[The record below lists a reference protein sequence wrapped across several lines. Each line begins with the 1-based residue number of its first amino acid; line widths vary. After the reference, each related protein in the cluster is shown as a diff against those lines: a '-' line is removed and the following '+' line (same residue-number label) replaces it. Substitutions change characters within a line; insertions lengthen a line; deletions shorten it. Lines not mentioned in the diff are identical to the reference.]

1 MSSPRSIKEMLVR
14 DEGIV
19 SHAYQDHL
27 GFWTIGVG
35 RLIDERRG
43 GGLSYEE
50 VMYLLDNDI
59 TEKAREVGIALPWVA
74 DIDHARYAV
83 IIGMAFQLGIRGLLK
98 FKKALNAARDRD
110 WAGAAREML
119 DSNWAKQT
127 PERAQR
133 MAEQM
138 RTGKWQ

>member
-59 TEKAREVGIALPWVA
+59 TEKAREVGIALPWVG
-74 DIDHARYAV
+74 DLDYERYAV